1 MASTAIASIVSP
13 TILGQIAPD
22 LRLQLLQTQAAWF
35 TRHGQPLPADPKAV
49 DVEAVAAL
57 LQTGDVR
64 SLAALVDHLYLIRE
78 MGRDGNVDQMLRDQ
92 EVRDLGVAYPPEAMP
107 VAIDVATRICLADA
121 EVLRRL
127 HAESRLPAIRSFAYF
142 HAPGTTAPIAR
153 QLDPAKRTAMQDEL
167 DRKLGE
173 LNQGASTRV
182 SLIDRPDELWIV
194 IDRAAP
200 MHRENVVES
209 GKRTSLLYTPAVS
222 DVLVYL
228 KRIGRLGIQTAVR
241 SKRVRELYLAMV
253 GKHLFGDPATFP
265 LDGGITLEPLRQG
278 GGSIRCEDIAGI
290 RRVELHEIG
299 WEFEDAIGLESGH
312 KAQIDLFRAMQ
323 MTGLAI
329 PANARLT
336 RAVFLVTFHGSDE
349 PRRIEIRPPNI
360 LKLQR
365 DEDSAVVDAWLRA
378 RRMVEA
384 PGEASDAA

>member
-1 MASTAIASIVSP
+1 MQS
-13 TILGQIAPD
+13 
-22 LRLQLLQTQAAWF
+22 AWF
-35 TRHGQPLPADPKAV
+35 AQRGQPLPADPAAV
-49 DVEAVAAL
+49 DVEAVATL
-57 LQTGDVR
+57 LQTGDTR
-64 SLAALVDHLYLIRE
+64 ALAALVDRLYLIRE
-78 MGRDGNVDQMLRDQ
+78 LGRDGNVDQMLRDQ
-92 EVRDLGVAYPPEAMP
+92 EVRDLGVAYPPDQIP

-127 HAESRLPAIRSFAYF
+127 HAESRLPGIRSFAYF
-142 HAPGTTAPIAR
+142 HAPGEAAPVAR
-153 QLDPAKRTAMQDEL
+153 LLDLAQRTAMQNEL
-167 DRKLGE
+167 DQNLGE

-194 IDRAAP
+194 FDRAAP
-200 MHRENVVES
+200 MHRENVVKS

-228 KRIGRLGIQTAVR
+228 KRVGRLGIQTAVR

-253 GKHLFGDPATFP
+253 GKHLFGDATTFP
-265 LDGGITLEPLRQG
+265 LDGGFTLEPLRAG
-278 GGSIRCEDIAGI
+278 GASIRSEDIAGI
-290 RRVELHEIG
+290 TRVELHEIG

-312 KAQIDLFRAMQ
+312 QAQIDLFRAMQ

-378 RRMVEA
+378 RKLVDTPR
-384 PGEASDAA
+384 EASDAA